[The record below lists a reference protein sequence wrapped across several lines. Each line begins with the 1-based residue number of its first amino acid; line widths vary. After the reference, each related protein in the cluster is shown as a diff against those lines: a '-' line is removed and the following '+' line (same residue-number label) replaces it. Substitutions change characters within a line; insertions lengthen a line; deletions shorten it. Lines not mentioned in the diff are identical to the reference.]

1 LYIDDKL
8 QEVAMS
14 RPLDFGAVILAA
26 IMILGPMALG
36 ASGVG

>member
-1 LYIDDKL
+1 
-8 QEVAMS
+8 MS